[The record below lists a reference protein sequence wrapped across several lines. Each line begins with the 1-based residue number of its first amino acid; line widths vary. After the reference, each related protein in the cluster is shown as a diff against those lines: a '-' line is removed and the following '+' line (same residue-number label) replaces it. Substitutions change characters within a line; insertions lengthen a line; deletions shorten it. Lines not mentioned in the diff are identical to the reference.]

1 MFSTIASWFTG
12 SKAADNI
19 LDKDDGL
26 LTQVGG
32 WVGNMNFTPEEIAEM
47 NLKLSDAVS
56 DFAVKTLSEN
66 TERSKT
72 RRSVAIMWIKAQLA
86 LVLLV
91 VIVAP
96 LDMELAKF
104 YAEIAFGAL
113 MMGGTWSVIAFFF
126 GGHMLSGHLGLSK
139 KKD

>member
-1 MFSTIASWFTG
+1 MWGKVVNFFTG
-12 SKAADNI
+12 SKAVDNI
-19 LDKDDGL
+19 LDKDSGL

-32 WVGNMNFTPEEIAEM
+32 WIGNMNFTPEEQAEM
-47 NLKLSDAVS
+47 NVKMSDAVA

-72 RRSVAIMWIKAQLA
+72 RRSVAVMWIKSQLA
-86 LVLLV
+86 LVFLIV
-91 VIVAP
+91 MVAP
-96 LDMELAKF
+96 FDMELAKF

-126 GGHMLSGHLGLSK
+126 GGHMLSGHLGMGK

>member
-1 MFSTIASWFTG
+1 MWSKVVSFFSGT
-12 SKAADNI
+12 KAVDNV
-19 LDKDDGL
+19 LDKDNGL
-26 LTQVGG
+26 LSQVGG
-32 WVGNMNFTPEEIAEM
+32 WVGNMNFTDEEQAKM
-47 NLKLSDAVS
+47 NVRMSDAVAE
-56 DFAVKTLSEN
+56 FAVKTLSEN

-72 RRSVAIMWIKAQLA
+72 RRGVAIMWIKSQLA
-86 LVLLV
+86 LVFLV
-91 VIVAP
+91 IAVAP

-126 GGHMLSGHLGLSK
+126 GGHMLSGHLGMG